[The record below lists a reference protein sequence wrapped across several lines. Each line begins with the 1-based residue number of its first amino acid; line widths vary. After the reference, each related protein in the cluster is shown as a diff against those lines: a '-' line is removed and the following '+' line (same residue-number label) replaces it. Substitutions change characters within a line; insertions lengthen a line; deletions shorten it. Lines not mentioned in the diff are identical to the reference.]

1 MKMRLHLYVLPLK
14 KEKEKSSSDSKKLK
28 QCSKGKSFNTVGIVL
43 GINCGMSEN
52 IITSFSE
59 KSKDVL
65 KKEYE
70 TMVDQMKEM
79 LGECKRKALSKI

>member
-1 MKMRLHLYVLPLK
+1 
-14 KEKEKSSSDSKKLK
+14 
-28 QCSKGKSFNTVGIVL
+28 
-43 GINCGMSEN
+43 MSES
-52 IITSFSE
+52 IIASFYE

-70 TMVDQMKEM
+70 TMAQQTKEM